1 MLAETDNLE
10 HHAGQLRAPSFLDK
24 QPRAVP
30 DIIPGR
36 ADSPTLPAR
45 KRGDSLYRHKKSSF
59 GYSNMKVTPL
69 LLVVLPVVAL
79 ANGCTAKKS
88 TTWTPR
94 PLVQWEELSADS
106 VMFVREG
113 YQIQIPLPTRGIFP
127 AALGITR
134 LAVVTPDHNGQ
145 TSAERFTLL
154 TDPTNEFLQWN
165 RTLDDLMAISEVFP
179 LSECDLG
186 GGPAEPEQIVA
197 AFDALHARL
206 GLIYSVNELTRHEVE
221 MFGVLYDTKTATPMA
236 SIHAKSQSQEALRNA
251 DRNQQVDLWRNDA
264 RALVREKFERY
275 VHSCIHELIMQDEM
289 EIVQAPTGWTPI
301 GPLRPVVWPPRF
313 YRPSP

>member
-1 MLAETDNLE
+1 MLAGTDNLE
-10 HHAGQLRAPSFLDK
+10 RPACPFRATSFLDK

-30 DIIPGR
+30 DIVLGGT
-36 ADSPTLPAR
+36 DSPTLPAR
-45 KRGDSLYRHKKSSF
+45 KRGDMVYRHKRSSF
-59 GYSNMKVTPL
+59 GYSDMKVTQL
-69 LLVVLPVVAL
+69 LLVVLPLVAL
-79 ANGCTAKKS
+79 ATGCTAKKS

-94 PLVQWEELSADS
+94 PLVQWEELSAES
-106 VMFVREG
+106 VMFVRDG

-127 AALGITR
+127 AALGVTR
-134 LAVVTPDHNGQ
+134 LAVVAPDPNGQ
-145 TSAERFTLL
+145 ASAERFTLL
-154 TDPTNEFLQWN
+154 TDPTNEFLRWN

-179 LSECDLG
+179 LSESDLG
-186 GGPAEPEQIVA
+186 GGPAEPEQIVS

-221 MFGVLYDTKTATPMA
+221 MFGVLYDTKTAVPMA
-236 SIHAKSQSQEALRNA
+236 SIHARAQSQEALRQA
-251 DRNQQVDLWRNDA
+251 DHNQEVDLWRYDA
-264 RALVREKFERY
+264 RALVREKFERF
-275 VHSCIHELIMQDEM
+275 IHACVRELIMQDEM